1 MRARV
6 LIAEDEPEIAMS
18 LEFLLRNG
26 GYETRIAS
34 TGDNALQTARV
45 FEPDLI
51 LLDVML
57 PKLSGL
63 AVCAAIRNDLS
74 RKQPKIL
81 MVTARGSAGDIARGE
96 LAGADAHLTKPFST
110 QELLGEVRRLL
121 ANESPQDA
129 G

>member
-18 LEFLLRNG
+18 LEFLLNNA
-26 GYETRIAS
+26 GYETRIARA
-34 TGDNALQTARV
+34 GDEALETVRA

-51 LLDVML
+51 LIDVML

-63 AVCAAIRNDLS
+63 EVCAAIREDVL

-81 MVTARGSAGDIARGE
+81 MVTARGSARDIARGR

-110 QELLGEVRRLL
+110 QELLGEARRLL
-121 ANESPQDA
+121 GQEGSWNAA
-129 G
+129 

>member
-6 LIAEDEPEIAMS
+6 LIADDEPEIAMS
-18 LEFLLRNG
+18 LEFLLRNA

-34 TGDNALQTARV
+34 AGDDALQTSRV

-81 MVTARGSAGDIARGE
+81 MVTARGSAGDIARGK

-110 QELLGEVRRLL
+110 QELLDEARRLL
-121 ANESPQDA
+121 ATESPQD
-129 G
+129 GG

>member
-18 LEFLLRNG
+18 MEFLLRNA
-26 GYETRIAS
+26 GYETCIARA
-34 TGDNALQTARV
+34 GDDALQTSRV

-63 AVCAAIRNDLS
+63 AVCAAIRSDS
-74 RKQPKIL
+74 TRKQPKIL
-81 MVTARGSAGDIARGE
+81 MVTARGSAGDIARGN

-110 QELLGEVRRLL
+110 QELLGEARRLL
-121 ANESPQDA
+121 DIKCSQDA
-129 G
+129 F

>member
-34 TGDNALQTARV
+34 TGDDTLQTARV

>member
-34 TGDNALQTARV
+34 TGDNALQAARV

>member
-34 TGDNALQTARV
+34 TGDDTLQTARV

-96 LAGADAHLTKPFST
+96 RAGADAHLTKPFST